1 MHAKLI
7 FRLLI
12 VLTWLLPLISAYFLD
27 LPWSRTPAGLAH
39 SAEIRN
45 SLAQMFARG
54 LPDWPTQLLIVVP
67 VIIVMFA
74 AAVLPILLWRFH
86 PIGRIIYI
94 PVAILYVWS
103 LPLGLAYPPNRP
115 GRMMQYVSYASEG
128 ALAAMMFLPPI
139 TGFFMRRTSR
149 SSRADDVRI

>member
-1 MHAKLI
+1 MNAKLI

-12 VLTWLLPLISAYFLD
+12 VLTWLLPLTSAFLLD
-27 LPWSRTPAGLAH
+27 LPWSRTPAGLQH

-45 SLAQMFARG
+45 VLAQVHARD
-54 LPDWPTQLLIVVP
+54 LPDWPTQLLIVLP
-67 VIIVMFA
+67 VIIVTFA
-74 AAVLPILLWRFH
+74 ATVLSILLWRFH
-86 PIGRIIYI
+86 PLGRIIYI

-103 LPLGLAYPPNRP
+103 LPLGLAYPPTSP

-139 TGFFMRRTSR
+139 TGLFLRRTSR
-149 SSRADDVRI
+149 SSRADDVRN